1 MRQSNSRGV
10 KPSLQKQDS
19 TFLFDHFLNNKSPP
33 NKFARP
39 SQPKRQESQMAH
51 KITNLIK
58 NQQQKPKVNLVKGR
72 KLVSTSVNLTEA
84 AHNSSSGV
92 FGGSYLTHSESSQN
106 FQQKSRQSTNNLAI
120 DHKIF

>member
-39 SQPKRQESQMAH
+39 SQPKRHESQMAH

-58 NQQQKPKVNLVKGR
+58 
-72 KLVSTSVNLTEA
+72 
-84 AHNSSSGV
+84 
-92 FGGSYLTHSESSQN
+92 
-106 FQQKSRQSTNNLAI
+106 TNNKSQRSI
-120 DHKIF
+120 